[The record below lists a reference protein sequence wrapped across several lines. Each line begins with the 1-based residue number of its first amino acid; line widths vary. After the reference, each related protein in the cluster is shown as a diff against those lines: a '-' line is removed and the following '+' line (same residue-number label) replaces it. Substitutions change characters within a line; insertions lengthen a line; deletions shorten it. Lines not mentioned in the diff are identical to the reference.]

1 MGSNTDGTERM
12 GILWTQTIILK
23 EQPETGSTSLEFTG
37 IELAPAALCN
47 TLLQSCTRI
56 IEGAVASPRAGFHDF
71 MRRGGLDGL
80 FARHSLKP
88 IHRVR
93 SHFGTI
99 GIAVARKE
107 R

>member
-1 MGSNTDGTERM
+1 M
-12 GILWTQTIILK
+12 L
-23 EQPETGSTSLEFTG
+23 LEFAG
-37 IELAPAALCN
+37 IEL
-47 TLLQSCTRI
+47 TLATLRHTMLRSCTRI
-56 IEGAVASPRAGFHDF
+56 IEGTVASPRAGFHDF

-80 FARHSLKP
+80 LARHSLKP

>member
-1 MGSNTDGTERM
+1 MFLEV
-12 GILWTQTIILK
+12 
-23 EQPETGSTSLEFTG
+23 TGM
-37 IELAPAALCN
+37 ELAPVAIRHTVLRG
-47 TLLQSCTRI
+47 CTRI

-71 MRRGGLDGL
+71 MRQGGLDGL
-80 FARHSLKP
+80 LARYSLKP

-93 SHFGTI
+93 SHFGTM